1 MSIPTRTEANIT
13 YGLIGKIKA
22 AAGQCE
28 GLITIIVQA
37 SAELPGCLSD
47 IVAQNAADP
56 DALWV
61 TEVWE
66 SAESHC
72 ASLALPA
79 VQQALAQGR
88 PLIASLGER
97 FETVPAGGHGIAQR

>member
-1 MSIPTRTEANIT
+1 M
-13 YGLIGKIKA
+13 IGKIKA
-22 AAGQCE
+22 AAGQRE
-28 GLITIIVQA
+28 ALITILVQA
-37 SAELPGCLSD
+37 SAELPDCLSD
-47 IVAQNAADP
+47 IVAQDAADP

-66 SAESHC
+66 SAKYHR
-72 ASLALPA
+72 ASLALPV

-97 FETVPAGGHGIAQR
+97 FEAVPVGGHGIAQR

>member
-1 MSIPTRTEANIT
+1 M
-13 YGLIGKIKA
+13 IGKIKA
-22 AAGQCE
+22 AAGQRE
-28 GLITIIVQA
+28 ALITILVQA
-37 SAELPGCLSD
+37 SAELPNCLSF
-47 IVAQNAADP
+47 IVAQDAADL

-66 SAESHC
+66 SAESQR

-97 FETVPAGGHGIAQR
+97 FETIPVGGHGIAQR